1 MFWRC
6 VCENIPFLFR
16 PYKDTNPLNM
26 VIFNITFLTESHLT
40 DKIADYLRN
49 VMIEQLGVD
58 KSRLSLA
65 RVSEMQG
72 SPIRPT
78 DPASLALQIRCET
91 LEEAQTLEHGKAA
104 DALKAY
110 TRAFGAEALT
120 FTSVSEILPL

>member
-1 MFWRC
+1 
-6 VCENIPFLFR
+6 
-16 PYKDTNPLNM
+16 M